1 MEFINEY
8 FIVSFLS
15 LTFIIFFLVVF
26 LKKLDYYENKNTI
39 VLKERYKYLL
49 KYASIGGDINKYYL
63 EEQKKYN
70 KKSILFLKFV
80 FKNQENED
88 FKLLIHFL
96 DNLNYYL
103 KTIDNYSVDLSM
115 IQECNND
122 TILDEG
128 VVLYSQLLD
137 FRKKVIDIFVVLIE
151 NYNSDVF
158 LNYKFEFIDQLRL
171 EFKTGFNKLKAES
184 NFLLPIII
192 EKIDSM

>member
-8 FIVSFLS
+8 FIVSLFS
-15 LTFIIFFLVVF
+15 LTVVIFVLIAIFKVLAYF
-26 LKKLDYYENKNTI
+26 ENRTINMLKN
-39 VLKERYKYLL
+39 RYKYLL
-49 KYASIGGDINKYYL
+49 KYASIGGDINKFYL

-115 IQECNND
+115 IEECNND